1 MPALGPTSIYVTDPA
16 FIRAKLEAGETPFF
30 IMNIDRNLR
39 VNIQPQILDGVI
51 SCLVYAEFMTS
62 EGMVTDEPVVFSLLN
77 FVESDEGV
85 VG

>member
-1 MPALGPTSIYVTDPA
+1 MTLENYKTDPA
-16 FIRAKLEAGETPFF
+16 FIRSALEQGRDNLF

-51 SCLVYAEFMTS
+51 SCLVYAEFMTP
-62 EGMVTDEPVVFSLLN
+62 EGMITDEPAVFSLIN

>member
-1 MPALGPTSIYVTDPA
+1 MTLENYKTDPA
-16 FIRAKLEAGETPFF
+16 FIRSALEQGRDHLF

-51 SCLVYAEFMTS
+51 SCLVYAEYMTS
-62 EGMVTDEPVVFSLLN
+62 EGMITDEPAVFSLIN
-77 FVESDEGV
+77 FVESDKGV